1 MQIQKEKNN
10 TWKIITIKE
19 KNVKLFN
26 YVEKLEKVINRLLNK
41 YYEIL

>member
-19 KNVKLFN
+19 N